1 MNEVLPIPPP
11 QSTPYVVEILT
22 PLRDTLRRSVEI
34 LPTLDDVVEMLGKP
48 DQQSL
53 SIVRAATQT
62 LTFDAMEMLQ
72 RMSEALEQFAAPGQ
86 FITEHGNA
94 SLPLHFHGTVKYLP
108 LEEDARGSVV
118 RTLLVDSSAETD
130 AAFIDPRLLEGRDGL
145 EQMIAALAAETA
157 KLTMTDVE
165 RARRRQKE
173 LTVQTERAVARRDE
187 LLASEP
193 WLDYKKVAHLARG
206 ALVESNGSEYASRLR
221 RERRL
226 LGAKV
231 RGAYQHPA
239 FQFGADGAVLPD
251 MAKVLAILPK
261 DDSGWASTFWFFQ
274 PSGVL
279 DGRRPADVF
288 REDPGA
294 VIRAAE
300 MDFVRRDDE
309 F

>member
-1 MNEVLPIPPP
+1 MHEFLPIPLP
-11 QSTPYVVEILT
+11 QSVPYVVESVT
-22 PLRDTLRRSVEI
+22 PVRGKLRRSIEFAASLDEAVE
-34 LPTLDDVVEMLGKP
+34 LVSESER
-48 DQQSL
+48 QSL
-53 SIVRAATQT
+53 SIVRAATQA
-62 LTFDAMEMLQ
+62 LQVDAGEMLR
-72 RMSEALEQFAAPGQ
+72 RMSEALEQF
-86 FITEHGNA
+86 TT
-94 SLPLHFHGTVKYLP
+94 FHGKHDPAPLYFHGKVEFLP
-108 LEEDARGSVV
+108 AQVQARESVV
-118 RTLLVDSSAETD
+118 RTFLLDASAAAE
-130 AAFIDPRLLEGRDGL
+130 AAFIDARLLESTEAVRQL
-145 EQMIAALAAETA
+145 VESLAAEIE
-157 KLTMTDVE
+157 KLTVPDVE
-165 RARRRQKE
+165 RMRRRQRE
-173 LTVQTERAVARRDE
+173 LTVQTERAAARRDE

-231 RGAYQHPA
+231 RGAYQHPT

-251 MAKVLAILPK
+251 MAKVLAILPE

-309 F
+309 L